1 MSDLAPM
8 VRLDLLTLIAS
19 RRMLLV
25 YVMLVCFF
33 SFMGGWS
40 FALPMIGVAGV
51 VTCLNLFSIAEANN
65 LRRLYGA
72 LPVRRR
78 TVMTSHY
85 LVTAGLTVVAIGVG
99 LLVTAIAALMRGES
113 LVELGV
119 SGAATLGALL
129 LVLAFLVLAYV
140 KWGTT
145 MGAWLGLIL
154 VLVVSGGILLS
165 GDVIGPLLVDALG
178 PTLVGLG
185 SAVGWLLLALAV
197 VAQVASWWV
206 AVRIYERQDH

>member
-1 MSDLAPM
+1 S
-8 VRLDLLTLIAS
+8 
-19 RRMLLV
+19 
-25 YVMLVCFF
+25 
-33 SFMGGWS
+33 
-40 FALPMIGVAGV
+40 
-51 VTCLNLFSIAEANN
+51 
-65 LRRLYGA
+65 
-72 LPVRRR
+72 
-78 TVMTSHY
+78 
-85 LVTAGLTVVAIGVG
+85 
-99 LLVTAIAALMRGES
+99 AALMRG
-113 LVELGV
+113 VWRGV
-119 SGAATLGALL
+119 RGGSGAATLGALR
-129 LVLAFLVLAYV
+129 LVLAFLVPAYV

>member
-1 MSDLAPM
+1 M
-8 VRLDLLTLIAS
+8 
-19 RRMLLV
+19 
-25 YVMLVCFF
+25 
-33 SFMGGWS
+33 
-40 FALPMIGVAGV
+40 
-51 VTCLNLFSIAEANN
+51 
-65 LRRLYGA
+65 
-72 LPVRRR
+72 
-78 TVMTSHY
+78 
-85 LVTAGLTVVAIGVG
+85 VTAGLTVVAIGVG

-129 LVLAFLVLAYV
+129 LVLAFLVPAYV